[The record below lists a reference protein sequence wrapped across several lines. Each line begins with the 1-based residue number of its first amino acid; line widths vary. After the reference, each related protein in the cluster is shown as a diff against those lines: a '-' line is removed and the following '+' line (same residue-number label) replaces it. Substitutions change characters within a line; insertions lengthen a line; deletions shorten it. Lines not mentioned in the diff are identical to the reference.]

1 MTTTEP
7 ADLTA
12 DQLIDTFQPTVAPP
26 TSPRAARAPRTPT
39 KRPPTRR
46 TARPKPAPAAPT
58 TTRRKAAK
66 STPSPGRRKKKP
78 APRASIRPKGSRRSK
93 STGRAQYGVR
103 LTADLY
109 QALRSRSTQT
119 RQSYPAI
126 LGTAYNRHWESLLDA
141 HTDAL
146 DDIFGEAPPLRPTLG
161 PGARM
166 VQFCLT
172 DAQLDLL
179 GGLAEASRQTF
190 PATIRDLLSRELHAP
205 T

>member
-1 MTTTEP
+1 MTMTEP

-26 TSPRAARAPRTPT
+26 TSPRTARSPRTPT
-39 KRPPTRR
+39 KRSPTRR
-46 TARPKPAPAAPT
+46 TPRPKPAKTAAAK
-58 TTRRKAAK
+58 TRR
-66 STPSPGRRKKKP
+66 RKP
-78 APRASIRPKGSRRSK
+78 APRAASRPKGSRRSK

-109 QALRSRSTQT
+109 QALRARSTQT

-126 LGTAYNRHWESLLDA
+126 LGSAYNHHWESLLDA
-141 HTDAL
+141 HTDAV
-146 DDIFGEAPPLRPTLG
+146 DDIFGDAPPLRPTLG

-190 PATIRDLLSRELHAP
+190 PATIRDLLSRELHTA